1 MKLKT
6 WKQIPIGGVIIEAGG
21 AKKFKTGAWRTK
33 KPVTD
38 KSKCINC
45 MRCVIFCP
53 DAAISVKSL
62 ASLSEEEKAA
72 IKVKTAGSTSSPHEV
87 VLDRTNY
94 DVCKGCGICAEEC
107 PVKAIEMQKE

>member
-6 WKQIPIGGVIIEAGG
+6 WKQIPIGGVITEAGG

-33 KPVTD
+33 KPITD

-53 DAAISVKSL
+53 DAAISVKPL
-62 ASLSEEEKAA
+62 TSLSEEEKAA
-72 IKVKTAGSTSSPHEV
+72 IKVKTEV
-87 VLDRTNY
+87 VLDSTNY

-107 PVKAIEMQKE
+107 PTKAIIMSKE

>member
-6 WKQIPIGGVIIEAGG
+6 WKQIPIGGVITEAGG
-21 AKKFKTGAWRTK
+21 AKKFKTGAWRAK

-53 DAAISVKSL
+53 DAAISVKL
-62 ASLSEEEKAA
+62 LGNLSESEKAT
-72 IKVKTAGSTSSPHEV
+72 IKVKTEV
-87 VLDRTNY
+87 VLDETNY
-94 DVCKGCGICAEEC
+94 NVCKGCGICAEEC
-107 PVKAIEMQKE
+107 PVKAIEMVKE